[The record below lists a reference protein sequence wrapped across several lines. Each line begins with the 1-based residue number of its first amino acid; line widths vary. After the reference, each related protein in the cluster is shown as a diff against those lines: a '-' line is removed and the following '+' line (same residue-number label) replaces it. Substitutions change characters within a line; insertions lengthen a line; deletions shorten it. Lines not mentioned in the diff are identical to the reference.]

1 MKLTD
6 ILLIILICLFAAN
19 FFLQK
24 EQKQT
29 IIIERNFEDE
39 IKKIQVDTPS
49 LDSAIIIL
57 QW

>member
-1 MKLTD
+1 M
-6 ILLIILICLFAAN
+6 ILICLYAAN
-19 FFLQK
+19 FFYKK

-29 IIIERNFEDE
+29 IIIERNFENE